1 MRIDFS
7 ITVLCTNY
15 FIRILASDFDDTP
28 VTFTLSPGD
37 TQALVSIPI
46 LDGNVLER
54 DERFDVALQLQGD
67 GVAIGN
73 PGQANVIITND
84 DCKLEENNCNLEAK
98 Q

>member
-1 MRIDFS
+1 MRTDFS
-7 ITVLCTNY
+7 TTALCTNY
-15 FIRILASDFDDTP
+15 FIHILASDFDDTP

-46 LDGNVLER
+46 LNDNVLER

-67 GVAIGN
+67 GVTTGHAT
-73 PGQANVIITND
+73 VIITND
-84 DCKLEENNCNLEAK
+84 DCKLGEGNCNLKAK